1 MRPLPTPPPR
11 SGSHG
16 SVAAASTARPRL
28 SPFASPE
35 HAKAKHLQ
43 RRRRASHRPPTAS
56 PTPTPSAAAVFRNK
70 FSRQIATM
78 GEETVRKV
86 RAAARPHRDA
96 DRTSAWRPS
105 RHAQPEAT
113 GVPIGD
119 LTMAMTLM
127 ESA

>member
-1 MRPLPTPPPR
+1 MQKQNTSNAGAVRRTAHPPRPLPR
-11 SGSHG
+11 
-16 SVAAASTARPRL
+16 
-28 SPFASPE
+28 
-35 HAKAKHLQ
+35 
-43 RRRRASHRPPTAS
+43 

-105 RHAQPEAT
+105 RHAPPEAT
-113 GVPIGD
+113 AVP
-119 LTMAMTLM
+119 
-127 ESA
+127 